1 MLPRVMTSNVR
12 RSATRELEVYEL
24 SDLVIDVARQRVTR
38 AAAEIALPKLSF
50 DLLLVLIRAAPAV
63 VSNDDLMAQV
73 WSGLVVNP
81 ETVSQRV
88 KLLRDALGDDP
99 RAPRYIAGLRGR
111 GYRLIPEVRSIAENS
126 SYTPPQPGPAQ
137 SSTESPPLR
146 PLEVEMTSQ
155 PRARARTRVILGVV
169 AALALMGIATYAVFA
184 LRPPPAAPKTDSV
197 SVVGLPPRTVAVLP
211 FENLSSDPANKYL
224 ALGMAEM
231 VLNRLASVSGLVVI
245 ARASSFKAAEGS
257 VDARETGKV
266 LNARY
271 LVEGSVQRE
280 GEKLRVTARL
290 IDAQSGAQLQALHFD
305 RALADVFSIQDEI
318 AEKVAAALEA
328 SLSDTAAE
336 KPGARSANLNAYLA
350 YLQGRVLLAKYT
362 VDGFEGAIEQFE
374 RAIALDPNFA
384 AAYVGLADAQVS
396 AAWRRGDGD
405 ISRMNEGPLAEK
417 AAALIDK
424 ALALD
429 PSLGEAY
436 LVRASWV
443 DTQEEQAEADFRK
456 GLELDPSNGPGLT
469 RFGEFLTGRDG
480 RVDEGRAMLDRAL
493 LIDPLSV
500 RAYYIRSNLAAT
512 PAEAEQMLLAALK
525 IDPQFSLVLK
535 QLSLMRSF
543 QGKFAEGVMLAE
555 RAIAAD
561 PANQWSRQRQS
572 AYSRYIELGDLAA
585 ARDVIAGSDA
595 AGLAPFQVFLYL
607 DDWRA
612 AGEAV
617 YDVPERLRSA
627 YNDWLA
633 AEAVRDL
640 ALKTGDFPRAIR
652 FIESG
657 GLGVAAPYELNLM
670 NIFVAVP
677 FAHLLRANGQRAE
690 SEKVLDE
697 ALAWVNRK
705 RDPTRDS
712 MVWWP
717 LRRLRADMLALQGN
731 RDAAVA
737 ELAEALR
744 SGERTDWWY
753 TIERD
758 PLWDAMRPDPRFQ
771 AIATEARAHAAA
783 QRALLEEMRSK
794 GEVPYRPSQQ

>member
-1 MLPRVMTSNVR
+1 MLPRAMTSNVR
-12 RSATRELEVYEL
+12 RSATRELGVYEL

-73 WSGLVVNP
+73 WPGLVVSP

-99 RAPRYIAGLRGR
+99 RAPRYIAGLRRR
-111 GYRLIPEVRSIAENS
+111 GYRIIPEVRSIAENS
-126 SYTPPQPGPAQ
+126 SCTPPQPGPAQ

-146 PLEVEMTSQ
+146 PIEVEMTSQ
-155 PRARARTRVILGVV
+155 PRARARTRVVLGVV
-169 AALALMGIATYAVFA
+169 AALASTGIATYAVLA
-184 LRPPPAAPKTDSV
+184 LRSPPAAPKADSV
-197 SVVGLPPRTVAVLP
+197 TVVGLPPRTVAVLP

-224 ALGMAEM
+224 ARGMAEM
-231 VLNRLASVSGLVVI
+231 VLNRLASVSELVVI

-271 LVEGSVQRE
+271 LVEGGVQRE

-328 SLSDTAAE
+328 RLSDTAAE

-350 YLQGRVLLAKYT
+350 YLQGRALLAKFT

-405 ISRMNEGPLAEK
+405 ISRTNEGPLAEK

-436 LVRASWV
+436 LVRAYWV
-443 DTQEEQAEADFRK
+443 DTQDEQAEADFRK

-469 RFGEFLTGRDG
+469 RFGEFLTRLDG

-500 RAYYIRSNLAAT
+500 RAYYIRSSLAAT
-512 PAEAEQMLLAALK
+512 PAEAEQILLAALK
-525 IDPQFSLVLK
+525 IDPQFSLALK

-585 ARDVIAGSDA
+585 ARDVIAGSEA

-607 DDWRA
+607 GDWRA

-627 YNDWLA
+627 YHTRLA

-640 ALKTGDFPRAIR
+640 ALKTGDFARAIR

-657 GLGVAAPYELNLM
+657 SLGIAAPYELNRLSVS
-670 NIFVAVP
+670 VAVP

-690 SEKVLDE
+690 SEKLLDA
-697 ALAWVNRK
+697 ALAWLNRK

-717 LRRLRADMLALQGN
+717 LRRVRADALALQGH

-737 ELAEALR
+737 ELAEAFQ
-744 SGERTDWWY
+744 SGELTDWWY

-758 PLWDAMRPDPRFQ
+758 PLWDAMRSDPRFQ
-771 AIATEARAHAAA
+771 AIAAEARAHAAA
-783 QRALLEEMRSK
+783 QRALLEEMRRK

>member
-12 RSATRELEVYEL
+12 RSATRELGVYEL

-73 WSGLVVNP
+73 WPGLVVNP

-99 RAPRYIAGLRGR
+99 RAPRYIAGLRRR
-111 GYRLIPEVRSIAENS
+111 GYRIIPEVRWTAENS

-231 VLNRLASVSGLVVI
+231 VLNRLASVSELVVI